1 LSYHLYYIFSN
12 KRQKT
17 APNYIVLKKIV

>member
-17 APNYIVLKKIV
+17 ASNYIVLKKIV